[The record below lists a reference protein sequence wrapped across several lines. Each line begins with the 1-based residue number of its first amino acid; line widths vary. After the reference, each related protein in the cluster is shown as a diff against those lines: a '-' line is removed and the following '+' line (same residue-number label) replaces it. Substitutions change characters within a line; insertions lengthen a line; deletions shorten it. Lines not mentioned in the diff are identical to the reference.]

1 MAADVVHRACGR
13 APFDGLPAWRLSR
26 KRKPLASSKY
36 YFFDVGVVGELH
48 GRPLRIATPE
58 FGQAF
63 ETWLFHELLCHRD
76 YASGEPLHFWRTTSN
91 FEVDFIVG
99 DHTAIEVK
107 ATEHVS
113 ADDLRGLRALAEEGA
128 LRHYLCGSLERRR
141 RAIDGIVIL
150 PYAEFLDGL
159 WGGEWH

>member
-1 MAADVVHRACGR
+1 VAADVVHRACGR
-13 APFDGLPAWRLSR
+13 APFDGYGIRGVPRHSPAAR
-26 KRKPLASSKY
+26 P
-36 YFFDVGVVGELH
+36 
-48 GRPLRIATPE
+48 GRALDE
-58 FGQAF
+58 
-63 ETWLFHELLCHRD
+63 E
-76 YASGEPLHFWRTTSN
+76 
-91 FEVDFIVG
+91 
-99 DHTAIEVK
+99 AIEVK

-128 LRHYLCGSLERRR
+128 LRHYLCVSLERRR

>member
-1 MAADVVHRACGR
+1 MFLVREA
-13 APFDGLPAWRLSR
+13 LPGARVYDL
-26 KRKPLASSKY
+26 LDSSVY
-36 YFFDVGVVGELH
+36 
-48 GRPLRIATPE
+48 
-58 FGQAF
+58 
-63 ETWLFHELLCHRD
+63 
-76 YASGEPLHFWRTTSN
+76 TTSN

-128 LRHYLCGSLERRR
+128 LRHYLCVSLERRR